1 MSIDRIGKTG
11 STSSA
16 RSKKT
21 ERKGDAAGFSK
32 LLGGA
37 DEVEASGSAAAG
49 GVGSVTGLDAILA
62 LQQVN
67 PDASGRQKAR
77 QRGERILGALERLRD
92 DILIGRISAGTM
104 QTLSA
109 EVAQARGQVNDPKL
123 TAVLDEIDLRAQV
136 ELAKIEMNRRG

>member
-11 STSSA
+11 STSTA

-62 LQQVN
+62 LQQ
-67 PDASGRQKAR
+67 D
-77 QRGERILGALERLRD
+77 ELRK
-92 DILIGRISAGTM
+92 
-104 QTLSA
+104 
-109 EVAQARGQVNDPKL
+109 KL
-123 TAVLDEIDLRAQV
+123 LHHFFLMYLPFLLMHV
-136 ELAKIEMNRRG
+136 ELEQLPFHNLELLLQKKHFSLKKLHHRHYHS